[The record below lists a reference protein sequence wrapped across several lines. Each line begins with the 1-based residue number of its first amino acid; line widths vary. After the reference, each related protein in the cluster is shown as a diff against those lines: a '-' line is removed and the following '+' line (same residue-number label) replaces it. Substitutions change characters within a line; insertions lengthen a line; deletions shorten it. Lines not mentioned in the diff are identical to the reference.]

1 MADAMEMMIL
11 SILSPALHCDWQID
25 SWKQALITTV
35 TILGCFVS
43 TWKNEPT
50 HNHISDQHSIL
61 IHSKR
66 FGSVLAS
73 HKKKNCSFAIIY
85 VTNESSDKPAQSYK

>member
-35 TILGCFVS
+35 TILECFVS

-50 HNHISDQHSIL
+50 HIIH

-73 HKKKNCSFAIIY
+73 HKKKRA
-85 VTNESSDKPAQSYK
+85 VVLLSYM

>member
-35 TILGCFVS
+35 TILKCFVS
-43 TWKNEPT
+43 TWENEPT

-73 HKKKNCSFAIIY
+73 HKKMIY
-85 VTNESSDKPAQSYK
+85 VTNESSDKQAQSYKSNRW